1 MKNITNYKPSITQ
14 QIQIDL
20 LLSSLSKCAAL
31 GIKVWVVGGYGLDAL
46 YGKLTRDHG
55 DFDLYLCKS
64 SIDRFIKTIKSFG
77 FYPTSEKVGTVQ
89 KAVYKHK
96 SLPSNF
102 KLEFTSIEQAQEK
115 LKEFN
120 IKQFTSHKPLGM
132 FMGYPIWT
140 ATLDEFIKIIEIN
153 DKLSIEHKR
162 KKYPHRNWQKE
173 ILTAL
178 RI

>member
-1 MKNITNYKPSITQ
+1 MEGLFWKRNKKKIQHRKNIYEIT
-14 QIQIDL
+14 
-20 LLSSLSKCAAL
+20 
-31 GIKVWVVGGYGLDAL
+31 
-46 YGKLTRDHG
+46 
-55 DFDLYLCKS
+55 
-64 SIDRFIKTIKSFG
+64 DRFIKTIKSFG

-132 FMGYPIWT
+132 LMGYPIWT

-153 DKLSIEHKR
+153 DKLAIEHKW
-162 KKYPHRNWQKE
+162 KKYPHRKWQKE
-173 ILTAL
+173 SE
-178 RI
+178 RV